1 MEREI
6 ISPPPPICARAGE
19 ESNFLPFLVI
29 GDQPAP
35 LSFPPPFPPLPD
47 RQGHF
52 LIVKKGNPF
61 SVRRPSV
68 LLATKNIYARPSYPD
83 LRFPSSSFVFS
94 VSFCSSSG
102 NRSPQLIEEEEAR
115 AEGSR
120 GHRIIILLSRHLFLI
135 PCPYKK
141 GPALFHAMSVK
152 NMTPDDI
159 LRLL

>member
-68 LLATKNIYARPSYPD
+68 LLATKKYLRPAFLPRPS
-83 LRFPSSSFVFS
+83 LFLLLFCLFCF
-94 VSFCSSSG
+94 FCSSSG
-102 NRSPQLIEEEEAR
+102 NRSSQLIEEEEAR
-115 AEGSR
+115 AQGSR
-120 GHRIIILLSRHLFLI
+120 GHRIILLLARHCF
-135 PCPYKK
+135 
-141 GPALFHAMSVK
+141 
-152 NMTPDDI
+152 
-159 LRLL
+159 